1 MLSLCL
7 LASTCKNVRF
17 FICKTLKR
25 AANSY
30 GVLGPDVPK
39 INNQCNVVS
48 IILLITMVWGG
59 RGDGLDREGRR
70 NQEPTYSLYQAIPA
84 SKVHGSLNN
93 PLLTVRLK
101 VGKAETC

>member
-1 MLSLCL
+1 
-7 LASTCKNVRF
+7 
-17 FICKTLKR
+17 
-25 AANSY
+25 
-30 GVLGPDVPK
+30 
-39 INNQCNVVS
+39 
-48 IILLITMVWGG
+48 MVWGG
-59 RGDGLDREGRR
+59 RGDGLGREGRR